1 MERTAG
7 QPMNTSLATDLVN
20 LGTSIAHEVGAVALA
35 GRKRGL
41 REVST
46 KSTST
51 DMVTEYDKLT
61 EASIITALRA
71 ARPND
76 SIVAEE
82 GGGHNGDSGIT
93 WFVDPIDGTTNFLY
107 DLPTWT
113 VSLGAHDADGELAAV
128 VFCPPLGETYT
139 ATRGGGAFLNGTRI
153 YCNEINNIAHCLI
166 ATGFN
171 YSPDNRLIQAAR
183 IPKIIANIRDIR
195 RLGSASLDLCFV
207 AVGRYDAYYEE
218 HLFPWDL
225 AAGTLIAKES
235 GCIIGSIDGG
245 EVQPSAILA
254 SPPGVFTQIQD
265 LIKNSNS

>member
-1 MERTAG
+1 MT
-7 QPMNTSLATDLVN
+7 TSLAVDLVN
-20 LGTSIAHEVGAVALA
+20 LATTIAHEVGAVALA

-71 ARPND
+71 ARPDD

-82 GGGHNGDSGIT
+82 GGRHTGNSGIT

-128 VFCPPLGETYT
+128 VFCPPLSETYT
-139 ATRGGGAFLNGTRI
+139 ATRGGGAFLNDTRI
-153 YCNEINNIAHCLI
+153 HCNEINDIAHCLI

-183 IPKIIANIRDIR
+183 IPKIIAKIRDIR

-218 HLFPWDL
+218 HLYPWDL

-245 EVQPSAILA
+245 DIQPSAILA

-265 LIKNSNS
+265 LIRNSNS

>member
-1 MERTAG
+1 
-7 QPMNTSLATDLVN
+7 MNTSLATDLVN

-128 VFCPPLGETYT
+128 VFCPPLSETYT

-235 GCIIGSIDGG
+235 GCTIGSIDGG

-265 LIKNSNS
+265 LIKNSNN

>member
-1 MERTAG
+1 MT
-7 QPMNTSLATDLVN
+7 TSLAINLVN
-20 LGTSIAHEVGAVALA
+20 LATAIAHEVGAVALA

-61 EASIITALRA
+61 EESIIIALRA
-71 ARPND
+71 ARPDD

-82 GGGHNGDSGIT
+82 GGGHSGNSGIT
-93 WFVDPIDGTTNFLY
+93 WFIDPIDGTTNFLY

-128 VFCPPLGETYT
+128 VFCPPLNETYT
-139 ATRGGGAFLNGTRI
+139 ATRGGGAYLNGTRI
-153 YCNEINNIAHCLI
+153 YCNEINDIAQCLI

-183 IPKIIANIRDIR
+183 IPNIIAKIRDIR

-235 GCIIGSIDGG
+235 GCTIGSLDGG
-245 EVQPSAILA
+245 DIQPSAILA

-265 LIKNSNS
+265 LIGNSNS

>member
-1 MERTAG
+1 MT
-7 QPMNTSLATDLVN
+7 TSLAVDLVN
-20 LGTSIAHEVGAVALA
+20 LATTIAHEVGAVALA

-71 ARPND
+71 ARPDD

-82 GGGHNGDSGIT
+82 GGGHTGTSGIT

-107 DLPTWT
+107 NLPTWT
-113 VSLGAHDADGELAAV
+113 ISLGAHDADGELAAV
-128 VFCPPLGETYT
+128 VFCPPLSETYT
-139 ATRGGGAFLNGTRI
+139 ATRGGGAFLNDTRI
-153 YCNEINNIAHCLI
+153 HCNEINDIAHCLI

-171 YSPDNRLIQAAR
+171 SSPDNRLIQAAR
-183 IPKIIANIRDIR
+183 IPKIIAKIRDIR

-218 HLFPWDL
+218 HLYPWDL

-245 EVQPSAILA
+245 DIQPSAILA

-265 LIKNSNS
+265 LIRNSNS

>member
-1 MERTAG
+1 MERAAG

-128 VFCPPLGETYT
+128 VFCPPLNETYT

-235 GCIIGSIDGG
+235 GCTIGSIDGG

>member
-1 MERTAG
+1 MSD
-7 QPMNTSLATDLVN
+7 SLATSLVE
-20 LGTSIAHEVGAVALA
+20 LATTIAHEVGAVALA
-35 GRKRGL
+35 GRKHGL
-41 REVST
+41 TDVST

-71 ARPND
+71 TRPDD
-76 SIVAEE
+76 SIVGEE
-82 GGGHNGDSGIT
+82 GGGHTGTSGIT

-113 VSLGAHDADGELAAV
+113 VSLGAHDANGELAAV
-128 VFCPPLGETYT
+128 VFCPPLNETYT
-139 ATRGGGAFLNGTRI
+139 ATRGGGAYLNGTRI
-153 YCNEINNIAHCLI
+153 YCNEVTDIAQCLI

-171 YSPDNRLIQAAR
+171 YSPDNRLVQAAR
-183 IPKIIANIRDIR
+183 IPKIIAEIRDIR

-235 GCIIGSIDGG
+235 GCTIGSIDGG
-245 EVQPSAILA
+245 DILPSAILA
-254 SPPGVFTQIQD
+254 SPAAVFTQIQN
-265 LIKNSNS
+265 LIHRSNG

>member
-1 MERTAG
+1 M
-7 QPMNTSLATDLVN
+7 SLALATELVE
-20 LGTSIAHEVGAVALA
+20 LATTIAHEVGAVALA

-41 REVST
+41 TEVST
-46 KSTST
+46 KSTPT

-61 EASIITALRA
+61 EVSIIAALRA
-71 ARPND
+71 ARPDD
-76 SIVAEE
+76 SIVGEE
-82 GGGHNGDSGIT
+82 GGGHVGTSGIT

-113 VSLGAHDADGELAAV
+113 VSLGAHDAQGELAAV
-128 VFCPPLGETYT
+128 VFCPPLRETYT
-139 ATRGGGAFLNGTRI
+139 ATRGGGAFLNGSAI
-153 YCNEINNIAHCLI
+153 YCNDVTDIAQCLI

-171 YSPDNRLIQAAR
+171 YSPENRLVQAAR
-183 IPKIIANIRDIR
+183 IPRMIAEIRDIR

-235 GCIIGSIDGG
+235 GCTIGSIDGG
-245 EVQPSAILA
+245 KILPSAILA
-254 SPPGVFTQIQD
+254 SSPTVFTQIQD
-265 LIKNSNS
+265 LIRRSNG